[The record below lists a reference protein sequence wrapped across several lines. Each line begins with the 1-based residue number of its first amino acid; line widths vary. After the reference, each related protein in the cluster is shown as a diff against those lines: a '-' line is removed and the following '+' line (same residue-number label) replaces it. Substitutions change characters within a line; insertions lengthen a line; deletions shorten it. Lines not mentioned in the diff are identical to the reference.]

1 MSSLI
6 ELRKDLKRYT
16 ELRFWIGDAAMRE
29 HLTRLI
35 GETQAKIAELDA
47 KDGHDQFSF
56 RHSSSKTDA

>member
-6 ELRKDLKRYT
+6 DLRKDLKRYT

-35 GETQAKIAELDA
+35 EETRAKIAELTQRTATA
-47 KDGHDQFSF
+47 KTNY
-56 RHSSSKTDA
+56 RP